1 MAAWSNSGQH
11 TELFVRGMRCEKC
24 VDLWTEYGLALRLAL
39 DPDKPETGQN
49 AKSHPQRDRGARSRF
64 ALGLSRYGLRRMYL
78 SIA

>member
-39 DPDKPETGQN
+39 DPDKPET
-49 AKSHPQRDRGARSRF
+49 ARTRKAILSEIEAHEAASHSD
-64 ALGLSRYGLRRMYL
+64 
-78 SIA
+78 